1 MSIRENFFAEKLTAS
16 LWDVAVS
23 MKRGNALPLDVYSV
37 FDSYSALESYINPGE
52 GKVTLSYPGQI
63 VAVVSEDS
71 TSIYYLDQNLD
82 IQPVGI
88 IPSGDNKTIEVTTE
102 GAISLLGASE
112 AANGTIPMIDAES
125 GKLVWK
131 TLEDIGAGDGNDNTT
146 YEFAFANEKITIT
159 PKFNG
164 IAQNTVELD
173 LSLFATA
180 DDLATA
186 REEIS
191 AEIDADVKV
200 AKDRAD
206 EAYTLAESKVSSSD
220 YATDKKALED
230 EDAAIREIAEAAKA
244 RIDTFLDE
252 EGVADV
258 VDSLHDLKAELDK
271 LTDATELADALANKA
286 DKSYVNDELAKKQ
299 DVIAENT
306 YDEYGAAAQAKA
318 DAIADAEGKI
328 ATAKQEAINDAAG
341 KYATIES
348 LNQLETDLDARLDEL
363 EAYDHDTYATKDE
376 LKATDDIA
384 KDAQN
389 RVDIVEGKID
399 EITSVGGEPNVIEKI
414 KVNGVTLEVEK
425 DSEGKSTKS
434 VNIAVPTSIVGMDGY
449 SALDERITAA
459 KAAADQGVTNAGSA
473 MDLANE
479 NKDAI
484 DVLDLAIQGIDTV
497 LYGATEDDPGLV
509 AKVLALESKDKTH
522 DSQFTALNNLITA
535 NSNNII
541 KITTETIPA
550 LESRVT
556 TAEGKINTLNETT
569 IPALENIVSTKANK
583 ADVYTK
589 AELNN
594 IIGSVEEGKT
604 IVQMIADAQSAA
616 TYDDSE
622 IRALIG
628 VPASEGIAAT
638 GLYGEL
644 AAEVVRATAAE
655 QALAK
660 KLENVGTV
668 MDFVGVINA
677 DELPGVEGYH
687 KGDVIIHK
695 AQEYVFDGEA
705 WQAFGDA
712 SINAALISA
721 IDTRVTATEDAIL
734 AINNSD
740 SGILA
745 QAKSYTNEMIN
756 GLPAAT
762 ANSLG
767 MVKVDDETIE
777 VDEEGTISIKAV
789 STDLLTQGTQEL
801 ILMGGSAST

>member
-63 VAVVSEDS
+63 VAVVGEDS

-112 AANGTIPMIDAES
+112 AANGTIPMIDTES
-125 GKLVWK
+125 GELVWK

-180 DDLATA
+180 NDLATA
-186 REEIS
+186 REEI
-191 AEIDADVKV
+191 DADVKI

-206 EAYTLAESKVSSSD
+206 EAYDLAESKVSSSD
-220 YATDKKALED
+220 YAIDKKALED
-230 EDAAIREIAEAAKA
+230 EDAAIRKIAEDAKA

-258 VDSLHDLKAELDK
+258 VDSLHDLKVELDK

-286 DKSYVNDELAKKQ
+286 DKSYVDDELAKKQ

-328 ATAKQEAINDAAG
+328 ATAKQEVIDDAAG
-341 KYATIES
+341 KYATTEA
-348 LNQLETDLDARLDEL
+348 LGQLETNLDARLNTL
-363 EAYDHDTYATKDE
+363 ETYDHSTYATKGAVE
-376 LKATDDIA
+376 SNTNSISNLTERLNGIV
-384 KDAQN
+384 AQ
-389 RVDIVEGKID
+389 
-399 EITSVGGEPNVIEKI
+399 GGEPNTINTI
-414 KVNGVTLEVEK
+414 KVNGVVQAI
-425 DSEGKSTKS
+425 DSEKA
-434 VNIAVPTSIVGMDGY
+434 VNIEVPTNIAGMDGY
-449 SALDERITAA
+449 STLVERITEA
-459 KAAADQGVTNAGSA
+459 KAAADQGVTYAGSA
-473 MDLANE
+473 MDFATANKE
-479 NKDAI
+479 AI
-484 DVLDLAIQGIDTV
+484 DVLDLAVQGIDTV

-509 AKVLALESKDKTH
+509 AKVLALELKDKTH
-522 DSQFTALNNLITA
+522 DSQFTALNSLITE

-550 LESRVT
+550 LESRVAT
-556 TAEGKINTLNETT
+556 VEGKINTLNETT
-569 IPALENIVSTKANK
+569 IPALENIVNTKANK

-589 AELNN
+589 TELNN

-604 IVQMIADAQSAA
+604 IAQMIADAQSAA

-622 IRALIG
+622 IRALVG
-628 VPASEGIAAT
+628 VPASEGVAAT

-668 MDFVGVINA
+668 MDFVGVINT

-721 IDTRVTATEDAIL
+721 LDTRVEANENAIL
-734 AINNSD
+734 AINNTET
-740 SGILA
+740 GILA

-767 MVKVDDETIE
+767 MVKVDDETIK
-777 VDEEGTISIKAV
+777 VDEEGTISVKAV
-789 STDLLTQGTQEL
+789 STDLLIQGAQEL